1 MYAKVQFVSAH
12 SPTKLGR
19 ADRYAE
25 AGFTDGTMQQTV
37 VLPGSGG
44 EAAINLAKYV
54 DREVGHARSPC
65 DT

>member
-1 MYAKVQFVSAH
+1 MALVTDGVQTYSIFLYAKMQFVSAH

-25 AGFTDGTMQQTV
+25 AGFTDGTAQQTL

-44 EAAINLAKYV
+44 ETIANLVK
-54 DREVGHARSPC
+54 
-65 DT
+65 

>member
-1 MYAKVQFVSAH
+1 MYAKVQFVSAY

-54 DREVGHARSPC
+54 D
-65 DT
+65 